1 MPSLVQDLR
10 MAFRSLAK
18 APVLTIVGVLSL
30 ALGIGA
36 NTAIF
41 TLFDQVLLRL
51 LPVKDPRSL
60 VIVATR
66 GSHSGSNRGA
76 NAISYPMYKDYRE
89 KNQVF
94 EGILCRR
101 GETVNAGFLGKTE
114 RAEAELA
121 SGNYFEVLGVGPSLG
136 RVLSP
141 ADERAPGAEPV
152 VVLGHDYWRNRF
164 ASDRGVLGKALL
176 INGHPMTIVGV
187 AAPGFSGLSLGFQP
201 DLYVP
206 VTMKKQVT
214 PSWDDLED
222 RRSRWVQL
230 FARLSPGV
238 SREKAEASLGA
249 LYKQIIADEVEEPYF
264 ANITPYGK
272 EQFLK
277 SYAVVLPGGQG
288 YSNTR
293 EELTKPLRVLMIL
306 VGLVLLITCA
316 NVSNLL
322 VAKATSRQKEIAL
335 RLALGARRAAIV
347 KQLLVESLLLA
358 LAGGVLGLLFAY
370 WTTRGLILLAPT
382 EQARLSLS
390 PAPDARVLTF
400 TLAVSALAAVV
411 FGLAPALQAAR
422 TDLIST
428 MKQASGT
435 SAAGHAAGIRKT
447 LVVVQVVVALLLLLG
462 SALFVQS
469 LKNLNQVDPGF
480 HATNL
485 LRFKIDPMLGGYDVE
500 GTKQFYQRL
509 LDRLRALPAV
519 ESAGLA
525 VVAIMEGSEWD
536 STVSVEGYR
545 TAEGEDMNPHFNSV
559 SAKYFETLG
568 LAIRAGRDF
577 DERDRMGA
585 KMSVIVNETFARKYF
600 PEGSPLGY
608 HIGWGDGPDTVF
620 DMEIVGVV
628 EDAKYEDL
636 RDEVPRQVFINHLQ
650 SEWATEMT
658 AYVRTSRDSEAML
671 ATIRDEVSKLDA
683 SMPIFD
689 MNTMEDQLDR
699 SLSIE
704 RLVALLSGA
713 FGFLA
718 TLLAFLGLYG
728 VTSFGV
734 ARRSAEIGLRMA
746 LGAQGGNVV
755 TMVLKEVAIL
765 AGVGVGIALPLA
777 WWLSEL
783 VQSQLY
789 GVAPR
794 DPLTLS
800 LATVGL
806 LTVAFAAGAVPALR
820 ASRVSPVSVLRYE

>member
-1 MPSLVQDLR
+1 
-10 MAFRSLAK
+10 
-18 APVLTIVGVLSL
+18 VLSL

-51 LPVKDPRSL
+51 LPVPDPRSL
-60 VIVATR
+60 VMVATR
-66 GSHSGSNRGA
+66 GSHSGSNWGA
-76 NAISYPMYKDYRE
+76 NALSYPMYKDYRE
-89 KNQVF
+89 RNTVF
-94 EGILCRR
+94 DGVLCRR

-114 RAEAELA
+114 RAEAEIA
-121 SGNYFEVLGVGPSLG
+121 SGNYFEVLGVEPALG

-141 ADERAPGAEPV
+141 EDERAPGSEPV

-164 ASDRGVLGKALL
+164 AGDRSIVGKALL
-176 INGHPMTIVGV
+176 VNGHPMTVVGV
-187 AAPGFSGLSLGFQP
+187 AARGFSGVSLGFQP

-214 PSWDDLED
+214 PAWDELEN
-222 RRSRWVQL
+222 RRSRWLQV

-238 SREKAEASLGA
+238 SRETAEAAMNA
-249 LYKQIIADEVEEPYF
+249 LYKQIIADEVQDKYF
-264 ANITPYGK
+264 AGITPYWK

-288 YSNTR
+288 YSDTR
-293 EELTKPLRVLMIL
+293 EQLEKPLRVLMIL

-335 RLALGARRAAIV
+335 RLSLGAGRAAIV

-358 LAGGVLGLLFAY
+358 LAGGLLGLVLAY

-382 EQARLSLS
+382 EQARLALS
-390 PAPDARVLTF
+390 PTPDFRVLSF
-400 TLAVSALAAVV
+400 TLALSALAAVA
-411 FGLAPALQAAR
+411 FGLLPALSAAR
-422 TDLIST
+422 TDLLAT

-447 LVVVQVVVALLLLLG
+447 LVVVQVVVALLLLMG

-469 LKNLNQVDPGF
+469 LENLNTVDPGF

-485 LRFKIDPMLGGYDVE
+485 VRFKIDPMLGGYDVA

-509 LDRLRALPAV
+509 LDRLRSLPGV

-525 VVAIMEGSEWD
+525 VIAIMEGNEWD
-536 STVSVEGYR
+536 STISVEGYR

-559 SAKYFETLG
+559 SSRYFETLG
-568 LAIRAGRDF
+568 LAMRAGRDF
-577 DERDRMGA
+577 DERDEMGS
-585 KMSVIVNETFARKYF
+585 KRSVVVNETFVRKYF
-600 PEGSPLGY
+600 PDGSPLGY
-608 HIGWGDGPDTVF
+608 HIGFGDGPDTVY

-636 RDEVPRQVFINHLQ
+636 RDEVPRQVFINYAQ
-650 SEWATEMT
+650 SQFATGMT
-658 AYVRTSRDSEAML
+658 AYVRTARDSEAMF
-671 ATIRDEVSKLDA
+671 AAIREEVSKLDA
-683 SMPIFD
+683 SMPVFD

-704 RLVALLSGA
+704 RLVALLSSA

-718 TLLAFLGLYG
+718 TVLAFLGLYG
-728 VTSFGV
+728 VTAFGV
-734 ARRSAEIGLRMA
+734 TRRSAEIGLRMA
-746 LGAQGGNVV
+746 LGAQGRSVV
-755 TMVLKEVAIL
+755 GMVLKEVAIL
-765 AGVGVGIALPLA
+765 AALGVGIALPLA
-777 WWLSEL
+777 WWLSKL
-783 VQSQLY
+783 VESQLY

-794 DPLTLS
+794 DPLTLA
-800 LATVGL
+800 LATSGL
-806 LTVAFAAGAVPALR
+806 LAVALGAGAVPALR
-820 ASRVSPVSVLRYE
+820 ASWVSPTSVLRYE